1 MAAVASL
8 HPGRLIWPITNPR
21 STIYSNCNGFRLLR
35 RKLDR
40 EHFFLFRHDVRLLWV
55 VKKWYYK
62 KFEESV
68 VLDIFAIRVI
78 NLHLR

>member
-40 EHFFLFRHDVRLLWV
+40 GHFFAFRYNVRLLWV

-62 KFEESV
+62 EFKESV
-68 VLDIFAIRVI
+68 VLDIFAIRVF
-78 NLHLR
+78 NLRL

>member
-40 EHFFLFRHDVRLLWV
+40 GHFLAFRYNVRLLWV
-55 VKKWYYK
+55 VKKSYYK
-62 KFEESV
+62 KFKESV
-68 VLDIFAIRVI
+68 VLDIFAIRVF
-78 NLHLR
+78 NLRL